1 MIRQAKINDL
11 IYINNLGSKL
21 HKNFEKTYHM
31 ETEINNINSI
41 VLVNEEEKK
50 INAYL
55 YAVKTIDNIDIL
67 SIYVEEKYRK
77 KNLGS
82 SLLEE
87 LINNN
92 RYLKQSIMLEVSTN
106 NTPAINLYKKMGFQ
120 IINIRKKY
128 YENGDAY
135 VMKWG

>member
-1 MIRQAKINDL
+1 MNK
-11 IYINNLGSKL
+11 
-21 HKNFEKTYHM
+21 EKVHQ
-31 ETEINNINSI
+31 
-41 VLVNEEEKK
+41 
-50 INAYL
+50 
-55 YAVKTIDNIDIL
+55 DNIDIL

>member
-11 IYINNLGSKL
+11 IYINNLGSKQ
-21 HKNFEKTYHM
+21 HKNFEITYHM

-41 VLVNEEEKK
+41 ILVNEEEKK

>member
-67 SIYVEEKYRK
+67 SIFVEEKYRK
-77 KNLGS
+77 KNIGS
-82 SLLEE
+82 NLLKE

>member
-41 VLVNEEEKK
+41 ILVNEEEKK